1 MTDLRKSDAQLDAEA
16 ATPLEERDLD
26 AAIRAHRLLYGMETG
41 ILRLHQRDGDDQG
54 LGPPFNYLFA
64 DFLDAN
70 YHALPWHRSLDHL
83 RGVCGALH
91 TKHFDDLCFGL
102 VSLVVRYG
110 FSVDYAHYR
119 LALTD
124 EGKTRRCLDSA
135 LLTIERRLETLL
147 SEDRARQTYERPAS
161 EWMASAHIHRHP
173 PGSSLE
179 DCPQCRAA

>member
-16 ATPLEERDLD
+16 AQPLEERDLG
-26 AAIRAHRLLYGMETG
+26 AAIVLHRTLYAVETG
-41 ILRLHQRDGDDQG
+41 LLKLHQRDGESG
-54 LGPPFNYLFA
+54 LGPPFNPVFA
-64 DFLDAN
+64 AFLDEA
-70 YHALPWHRSLDHL
+70 YFAFPWHRSLDHL
-83 RGVCGALH
+83 RGVCLNLH

-110 FSVDYAHYR
+110 FSLDYAHMR
-119 LALTD
+119 LALPD
-124 EGKTRRCLDSA
+124 PAKTRRCLDSA

-161 EWMASAHIHRHP
+161 EWMASVHVHRHP